1 MHLNYNSLQYIQVTL
16 REMAAAAADRNDPLS
31 ILLVVAGSRGY
42 RLLFRYPYEEA
53 ISADENDSGP
63 TFTAV
68 RNPFGIDRSF
78 KNVHKQSSNSILKDG
93 NLFGYPDDILANIL
107 VPASNLC
114 EAHFE
119 LKIDEALFVGHPV
132 LVEKKNEF
140 SVEKTDDAHIKDDV
154 QLKIFNIVIVVKT
167 ECDQSAIKCYQVL
180 CKILANAIRHEE
192 NR

>member
-1 MHLNYNSLQYIQVTL
+1 
-16 REMAAAAADRNDPLS
+16 MAAPADPNDPLS

-42 RLLFRYPYEEA
+42 RLLFRFPYEEV
-53 ISADENDSGP
+53 ISNDDSDSG
-63 TFTAV
+63 TIFTAV
-68 RNPFGIDRSF
+68 HNPFGIDRSF
-78 KNVHKQSSNSILKDG
+78 KNHIQSSNSILKDG

-114 EAHFE
+114 ESNFE

-132 LVEKKNEF
+132 LVEKRNEF
-140 SVEKTDDAHIKDDV
+140 SVEKTSDTHMKDDV
-154 QLKIFNIVIVVKT
+154 QLKMFNIVLVVKT
-167 ECDQSAIKCYQVL
+167 GCDQSVIKYYQML